1 MKTKIFNKKVSN
13 QELIKSLK
21 ESIQYNDSALDY
33 IENEIRRK
41 EDVIKITNN
50 SLDLECDLKNLKYI
64 QFALK
69 YLSES
74 YNNTLRSLK

>member
-1 MKTKIFNKKVSN
+1 MKTTIFNKKVSN
-13 QELIKSLK
+13 QDLIKCLT
-21 ESIQYNDSALDY
+21 ESMEYNVNALDY

-64 QFALK
+64 QVALK
-69 YLSES
+69 HLSES
-74 YNNTLRSLK
+74 YNDALRSLR